1 MRIGMIALALLATVS
16 TMAQQAP
23 VLDGK
28 ANLTGPVAD
37 SLAYSAPVPTKESVR
52 SLIISYINRPA
63 STPQTPE
70 EKDFFA
76 ELASGAAVEVTLPGK
91 TVNLPPLSPEPL
103 KLVKLLL
110 APPNLNTLWKQP
122 GEPTLLLIEFSRWG
136 DRGRN
141 RVTGYMANMLYGAWS
156 RSTVKTAYSA
166 FVSEY
171 AGISNAITEQIAL
184 FDEILGGRLVSVQNR
199 FSPIF
204 QSSRPE
210 LDYTVEHGMAFL
222 PWSPLGGIGN
232 GSEVFDSSA
241 FAAVGAELG
250 VSAQQVA
257 LAWELSLGDSVI
269 PIPGAS
275 RPASIT
281 DSALASELV
290 LTPEQL
296 ARLGA

>member
-1 MRIGMIALALLATVS
+1 MQSRRIGNVTVSAIGLGGMPLSIDGRPDREQALATILAAIDSGVTLID
-16 TMAQQAP
+16 T
-23 VLDGK
+23 
-28 ANLTGPVAD
+28 AD
-37 SLAYSAPVPTKESVR
+37 SYTMEIDGQGHNEL
-52 SLIISYINRPA
+52 LI
-63 STPQTPE
+63 
-70 EKDFFA
+70 A
-76 ELASGAAVEVTLPGK
+76 EA
-91 TVNLPPLSPEPL
+91 L
-103 KLVKLLL
+103 KLRPTEAKSILVATKGGLIYRTGRPWDRNGKPEYLRQAAIDSARRLGVESIGLYQYHRQDYTVAYTDSLGAMKDLLDE
-110 APPNLNTLWKQP
+110 
-122 GEPTLLLIEFSRWG
+122 GLIQ
-136 DRGRN
+136 
-141 RVTGYMANMLYGAWS
+141 M
-156 RSTVKTAYSA
+156 
-166 FVSEY
+166 

-184 FDEILGGRLVSVQNR
+184 FDEILDGRLVSVQNR

-275 RPASIT
+275 RPASIA

>member
-1 MRIGMIALALLATVS
+1 MPLSIDGRPDREQALATILAAIDSGVTLID
-16 TMAQQAP
+16 T
-23 VLDGK
+23 
-28 ANLTGPVAD
+28 AD
-37 SLAYSAPVPTKESVR
+37 SYTMEIDGQGHNEL
-52 SLIISYINRPA
+52 LI
-63 STPQTPE
+63 
-70 EKDFFA
+70 A
-76 ELASGAAVEVTLPGK
+76 EA
-91 TVNLPPLSPEPL
+91 L
-103 KLVKLLL
+103 KLRPTEAKNILVATKGGLIYRTGRPWDRNGKPEYLRQAAIDSARRLGVESIGLYQYHRQDYTVAYTDSLGAMKDLLDE
-110 APPNLNTLWKQP
+110 
-122 GEPTLLLIEFSRWG
+122 GLIQ
-136 DRGRN
+136 
-141 RVTGYMANMLYGAWS
+141 M
-156 RSTVKTAYSA
+156 
-166 FVSEY
+166 

-184 FDEILGGRLVSVQNR
+184 FDEILDGRLVSVQNR

-275 RPASIT
+275 RPASAA
-281 DSALASELV
+281 DSALASELM

>member
-1 MRIGMIALALLATVS
+1 MHLDAQRLSAATGARAILEIGTGVGVSGLALLRYAPEAHLTSIEIEPEYLRQAAIDSARRLGVESIGLYQYHRQDYTVAY
-16 TMAQQAP
+16 T
-23 VLDGK
+23 
-28 ANLTGPVAD
+28 D
-37 SLAYSAPVPTKESVR
+37 SLGAMKDLLDEG
-52 SLIISYINRPA
+52 LI
-63 STPQTPE
+63 Q
-70 EKDFFA
+70 
-76 ELASGAAVEVTLPGK
+76 
-91 TVNLPPLSPEPL
+91 
-103 KLVKLLL
+103 
-110 APPNLNTLWKQP
+110 
-122 GEPTLLLIEFSRWG
+122 
-136 DRGRN
+136 
-141 RVTGYMANMLYGAWS
+141 M
-156 RSTVKTAYSA
+156 
-166 FVSEY
+166 

-184 FDEILGGRLVSVQNR
+184 FDEILDGRLVSVQNR

-275 RPASIT
+275 RPASAA
-281 DSALASELV
+281 DSALAPELV

>member
-1 MRIGMIALALLATVS
+1 MQSRRIGNVTVSAIGLGGMPLSIDGRPGREQALATILAAIDSGVTLID
-16 TMAQQAP
+16 T
-23 VLDGK
+23 
-28 ANLTGPVAD
+28 AD
-37 SLAYSAPVPTKESVR
+37 SYTMEIDGQGHNEL
-52 SLIISYINRPA
+52 LI
-63 STPQTPE
+63 
-70 EKDFFA
+70 A
-76 ELASGAAVEVTLPGK
+76 EA
-91 TVNLPPLSPEPL
+91 L
-103 KLVKLLL
+103 KLRPTEAKNILVATKGGLIYRTGRPWDRNGKPEYLRQAAIDSARRLGVESIGLYQYHRQDYTVAYTDSLGAMKDLLDE
-110 APPNLNTLWKQP
+110 
-122 GEPTLLLIEFSRWG
+122 GLIQ
-136 DRGRN
+136 
-141 RVTGYMANMLYGAWS
+141 M
-156 RSTVKTAYSA
+156 
-166 FVSEY
+166 

-184 FDEILGGRLVSVQNR
+184 FDEMLDGRLMSVQNR

>member
-1 MRIGMIALALLATVS
+1 MQSRRIGNVTVSAIGLGGMPLSIDGRPDREQALATILAAIDSGVTLID
-16 TMAQQAP
+16 T
-23 VLDGK
+23 
-28 ANLTGPVAD
+28 AD
-37 SLAYSAPVPTKESVR
+37 SYTMEIDGQGHNEL
-52 SLIISYINRPA
+52 LI
-63 STPQTPE
+63 
-70 EKDFFA
+70 A
-76 ELASGAAVEVTLPGK
+76 EA
-91 TVNLPPLSPEPL
+91 L
-103 KLVKLLL
+103 KLRPTEAKNILVATKGGLIYRTGRPWDRNGKPEYLRQAAIDSARRLGVESIGLYQYHRQDYTVAYTDSLGAMKDLLDE
-110 APPNLNTLWKQP
+110 
-122 GEPTLLLIEFSRWG
+122 GLIQ
-136 DRGRN
+136 
-141 RVTGYMANMLYGAWS
+141 M
-156 RSTVKTAYSA
+156 
-166 FVSEY
+166 

-184 FDEILGGRLVSVQNR
+184 FDEMLDGRLMSVQNR

-204 QSSRPE
+204 QASRPE

-275 RPASIT
+275 RPASIA

>member
-1 MRIGMIALALLATVS
+1 MQSRRIGNVTVSAIGLGGMPLSIDGRPDREQALATILAAIDSGVTLID
-16 TMAQQAP
+16 T
-23 VLDGK
+23 
-28 ANLTGPVAD
+28 AD
-37 SLAYSAPVPTKESVR
+37 SYTMEIDGQGHNEL
-52 SLIISYINRPA
+52 LI
-63 STPQTPE
+63 
-70 EKDFFA
+70 A
-76 ELASGAAVEVTLPGK
+76 EA
-91 TVNLPPLSPEPL
+91 L
-103 KLVKLLL
+103 KLRPTEAKNILVATKGGLIYRTGRPWDRNGKPEYLRHAAIDSARRLGVESIGLYQYHRQDYTVAYTDSLGAMKDLLDE
-110 APPNLNTLWKQP
+110 
-122 GEPTLLLIEFSRWG
+122 GLIQ
-136 DRGRN
+136 
-141 RVTGYMANMLYGAWS
+141 M
-156 RSTVKTAYSA
+156 
-166 FVSEY
+166 

-184 FDEILGGRLVSVQNR
+184 FDEMLDGRLMSVQNR

-275 RPASIT
+275 RPASIA

>member
-1 MRIGMIALALLATVS
+1 MQSRRIGNVTVSAIGLGGMPLSIDGRPDREQALATILAAIDSGVTLID
-16 TMAQQAP
+16 T
-23 VLDGK
+23 
-28 ANLTGPVAD
+28 AD
-37 SLAYSAPVPTKESVR
+37 SYTMEIDGQGHNEL
-52 SLIISYINRPA
+52 LI
-63 STPQTPE
+63 
-70 EKDFFA
+70 A
-76 ELASGAAVEVTLPGK
+76 EA
-91 TVNLPPLSPEPL
+91 L
-103 KLVKLLL
+103 KLRPTEAKNILVATKGGLIYRTGRPWDRNGKPEYLRQAAIDSARRLGVESIGLYQYHRQDYTVAYTDSLGAMKDLLDE
-110 APPNLNTLWKQP
+110 
-122 GEPTLLLIEFSRWG
+122 GLIQ
-136 DRGRN
+136 
-141 RVTGYMANMLYGAWS
+141 M
-156 RSTVKTAYSA
+156 
-166 FVSEY
+166 

-184 FDEILGGRLVSVQNR
+184 FNEILDGRLVSVQNR

-275 RPASIT
+275 RPASAA

>member
-1 MRIGMIALALLATVS
+1 MQSRRIGNVTVSAIGLGGMPLSIDGRPDREQALATILAAIDSGVTLID
-16 TMAQQAP
+16 T
-23 VLDGK
+23 
-28 ANLTGPVAD
+28 AD
-37 SLAYSAPVPTKESVR
+37 SYTMEIDGQGHNEL
-52 SLIISYINRPA
+52 LI
-63 STPQTPE
+63 
-70 EKDFFA
+70 A
-76 ELASGAAVEVTLPGK
+76 EA
-91 TVNLPPLSPEPL
+91 L
-103 KLVKLLL
+103 KLRPTEAKNILVATKGGLIYRTGRPWDRNGKPEYLRQAAIDSARRLGVESIGLYQYHRQDYTVAYTDSLGAMKDLLDE
-110 APPNLNTLWKQP
+110 
-122 GEPTLLLIEFSRWG
+122 GLIQ
-136 DRGRN
+136 
-141 RVTGYMANMLYGAWS
+141 M
-156 RSTVKTAYSA
+156 
-166 FVSEY
+166 

-184 FDEILGGRLVSVQNR
+184 FDEILDGRLVSVQNR

>member
-1 MRIGMIALALLATVS
+1 MQSRRIGNVTVSAIGLGGMPLSIDGRPGREQALATILAAIDSGVTLID
-16 TMAQQAP
+16 T
-23 VLDGK
+23 
-28 ANLTGPVAD
+28 AD
-37 SLAYSAPVPTKESVR
+37 SYTMEIDGQGHNEL
-52 SLIISYINRPA
+52 LI
-63 STPQTPE
+63 
-70 EKDFFA
+70 A
-76 ELASGAAVEVTLPGK
+76 EA
-91 TVNLPPLSPEPL
+91 L
-103 KLVKLLL
+103 KLRPTEAKNILVATKGGLIYRTGRPWDRNGKPEYLRQAAIDSARRLGVESIGLYQYHRQDYTVAYTDSLGAMKDLLDE
-110 APPNLNTLWKQP
+110 
-122 GEPTLLLIEFSRWG
+122 GLIQ
-136 DRGRN
+136 
-141 RVTGYMANMLYGAWS
+141 M
-156 RSTVKTAYSA
+156 
-166 FVSEY
+166 

-184 FDEILGGRLVSVQNR
+184 FDEMLDGRLMSVQNR

-275 RPASIT
+275 RPASIA

>member
-1 MRIGMIALALLATVS
+1 MQSRRIGNVTVSAIGLGGMPLSIDGRPDREQALATILAAIDSGVTLID
-16 TMAQQAP
+16 T
-23 VLDGK
+23 
-28 ANLTGPVAD
+28 AD
-37 SLAYSAPVPTKESVR
+37 SYTMEIDGQGHNEL
-52 SLIISYINRPA
+52 LI
-63 STPQTPE
+63 
-70 EKDFFA
+70 A
-76 ELASGAAVEVTLPGK
+76 EA
-91 TVNLPPLSPEPL
+91 L
-103 KLVKLLL
+103 KLRPTEAKNILVATKGGLIYRTGRPWDRNGKPEYLRQAAIDSARRLGVESIGLYQYHRQDYTVAYTDSLGAMKDLLDE
-110 APPNLNTLWKQP
+110 
-122 GEPTLLLIEFSRWG
+122 GLIQ
-136 DRGRN
+136 
-141 RVTGYMANMLYGAWS
+141 M
-156 RSTVKTAYSA
+156 
-166 FVSEY
+166 

-184 FDEILGGRLVSVQNR
+184 FDEILDGRLMSVQNR

>member
-1 MRIGMIALALLATVS
+1 MQSRRIGNVTVSAIGLGGMPLSIDGRPDREQALATILAAIDSGVTLID
-16 TMAQQAP
+16 T
-23 VLDGK
+23 
-28 ANLTGPVAD
+28 AD
-37 SLAYSAPVPTKESVR
+37 SYTMEIDGQGHNEL
-52 SLIISYINRPA
+52 LI
-63 STPQTPE
+63 
-70 EKDFFA
+70 A
-76 ELASGAAVEVTLPGK
+76 EA
-91 TVNLPPLSPEPL
+91 L
-103 KLVKLLL
+103 KLRPTEAKNILVATKGGLIYRTGRPWDRNGKPEYLRQAAIDSARRLGVESIGLYQYHRQDYTVAYTDSLGAMKDLLDE
-110 APPNLNTLWKQP
+110 
-122 GEPTLLLIEFSRWG
+122 GLIQ
-136 DRGRN
+136 
-141 RVTGYMANMLYGAWS
+141 M
-156 RSTVKTAYSA
+156 
-166 FVSEY
+166 

-184 FDEILGGRLVSVQNR
+184 FDEILDGRLVSVQNR

-275 RPASIT
+275 RPASAA
-281 DSALASELV
+281 DSALAPELV

>member
-1 MRIGMIALALLATVS
+1 MPLSIDGRPDREQALATILAAIDSGVTLID
-16 TMAQQAP
+16 T
-23 VLDGK
+23 
-28 ANLTGPVAD
+28 AD
-37 SLAYSAPVPTKESVR
+37 SYTMEIDGQGHNEL
-52 SLIISYINRPA
+52 LI
-63 STPQTPE
+63 
-70 EKDFFA
+70 A
-76 ELASGAAVEVTLPGK
+76 EA
-91 TVNLPPLSPEPL
+91 L
-103 KLVKLLL
+103 KLRPTEAKSILVATKGGLIYRTGRPWDRNGKPEYLRQAAIDSARRLGVESIGLYQYHRQDYTVAYTDSLGAMKDLLDE
-110 APPNLNTLWKQP
+110 
-122 GEPTLLLIEFSRWG
+122 GLIQ
-136 DRGRN
+136 
-141 RVTGYMANMLYGAWS
+141 M
-156 RSTVKTAYSA
+156 
-166 FVSEY
+166 

-275 RPASIT
+275 RPASIA